1 MGSLIGQPLQDSKLK
16 KVTAYSDS
24 PRISALVFYDP
35 ETNEVCRYVAEVDRY
50 EEPYI
55 RLIRTSRE
63 NK

>member
-1 MGSLIGQPLQDSKLK
+1 MGSLIGQPLQDIELE
-16 KVTAYSDS
+16 KVPEDSDS
-24 PRISALVFYDP
+24 LRISALVFYDP